1 MKKVLISQIILIILM
16 LFMFIPAV
24 QASYSYDGIPF
35 TIASQGTVNG
45 GVYIDGGHGLEFP
58 PYSQEFDVPY
68 GDIKWARMY
77 VGIWG
82 GKEEYEG
89 WVQVDMNGKT
99 MDKVPLLGINDDS
112 SNVYCSGHGVY
123 WLYYDVIDIVV
134 NGENAVIIKTSQGEP
149 GNKLDG
155 RVYGAVLAAVYED
168 KNAPEITYKIYD
180 GNVNIHSGGWSQNQ
194 ENIQSETSVFFNN
207 IQDQNSPDGA
217 ELTVVYLT
225 SSKGLPDYLLF
236 NGNQLGTTP
245 QYLLDMG
252 YQMGVTDIAN
262 EVSGDACSGSG
273 IRSSYFDI
281 ECFDVLGYTQTDNI
295 LTFLLGRDLDG
306 DGDIDDNEGEDY
318 LHPVI
323 TSLVLKHRTA
333 TDPGPDLSIE
343 VEMYENSLI
352 EENDVEIPVVIG
364 NPGGLH
370 EGMVRIR
377 LDVDGSEASTTEV
390 YMDASG
396 VIVST
401 INWHA
406 AAGPHLLEIIV
417 DPENLVQESNEN
429 NNVYEAEID
438 VNTRPDLSISLG
450 EPRKTETENNLAKAS
465 SALLMLLVIGS
476 LRRRKAFVLAVLLV
490 AVCFSGCTGP
500 GTDYQQTD
508 YQVPIIIV
516 NNGESPARQFDI
528 NLYLDEEKISA
539 MHIQEMD
546 GSSSMEEEMMVTVA
560 GGEHTLKAI
569 VDGKNYVIESD
580 EENNVDEIV
589 FNFT

>member
-1 MKKVLISQIILIILM
+1 MKKILIILM

-35 TIASQGTVNG
+35 TIASQGTLNG

-58 PYSQEFDVPY
+58 PYSQEFDVPD
-68 GDIKWARMY
+68 GHIRWARLY

-89 WVQVDMNGKT
+89 WVQVDMNGKS

-112 SNVYCSGHGVY
+112 TNVYCSGHGVY
-123 WLYYDVIDIVV
+123 WVYYDVTDITI
-134 NGENAVIIKTSQGEP
+134 NGENTVIIETSQGEP

-168 KNAPEITYKIYD
+168 ENAPETSYKIYD
-180 GNVNIHSGGWSQNQ
+180 GNVNLHGGGWSGKQ
-194 ENIQSETSVFFNN
+194 ENMNYETSVFFNN
-207 IQDQNSPDGA
+207 MQNQNSPDRA

-225 SSKGLPDYLLF
+225 GSKGLPDYLQF
-236 NGNQLGTTP
+236 NGDQLGTTP

-252 YQMGVTDIAN
+252 YKTGVTDIGNA
-262 EVSGDACSGSG
+262 VSGDASSGSG

-281 ECFDVLGYTQTDNI
+281 ECFDVLEYTQTDNT

-306 DGDIDDNEGEDY
+306 DGEIGENEGEDY

-323 TSLVLKHRTA
+323 TSLVLKHRTDA
-333 TDPGPDLSIE
+333 DPGPDLSIE
-343 VEMYENSLI
+343 VEIDENSFI

-364 NPGGLH
+364 NPGGLY
-370 EGMVRIR
+370 EGMFKIR
-377 LDVDGSEASTTEV
+377 LNVDGSEASTTEV

-396 VIVST
+396 VSRST

-406 AAGPHLLEIIV
+406 TAGSHLLEIIV
-417 DPENLVQESNEN
+417 DPENVVQESNEN
-429 NNVYEAEID
+429 NNVYEAEVD
-438 VNTRPDLSISLG
+438 VNTRPDLSISIG
-450 EPRKTETENNLAKAS
+450 KPRKTETENSLAKAS
-465 SALLMLLVIGS
+465 SLLLMLLVIGS
-476 LRRRKAFVLAVLLV
+476 LRRRKAFLMAVLLV
-490 AVCFSGCTGP
+490 AACFSGCTGP
-500 GTDYQQTD
+500 GTEYQQTN
-508 YQVPIIIV
+508 YQVPIVIT
-516 NNGESPARQFDI
+516 NSGESPARQFDI
-528 NLYLDEEKISA
+528 NLYLDEEKIA
-539 MHIQEMD
+539 ALHIQELE
-546 GSSSMEEEMMVTVA
+546 GSSSMEEELMVTVD

-569 VDGKNYVIESD
+569 VDGKKYVTESD

-589 FNFT
+589 YNFT

>member
-1 MKKVLISQIILIILM
+1 
-16 LFMFIPAV
+16 MFIPAV

-45 GVYIDGGHGLEFP
+45 GVYIDGGHGLQFP
-58 PYSQEFDVPY
+58 PYSRDFDVPD
-68 GDIKWARMY
+68 GHIRWARLY

-89 WVQVDMNGKT
+89 WVQVDMNGKS
-99 MDKVPLLGINDDS
+99 MDKIPLLGINDDS

-123 WLYYDVIDIVV
+123 WVYYDVTDIVV
-134 NGENAVIIKTSQGEP
+134 NGENAVIIETSQGEP

-168 KNAPEITYKIYD
+168 ENAPGITYEIYD
-180 GNVNIHSGGWSQNQ
+180 GNVNLHSGGWSGKQ
-194 ENIQSETSVFFNN
+194 ENVNYETSVFFNDIRN
-207 IQDQNSPDGA
+207 QNSPSEA
-217 ELTVVYLT
+217 ELIVVYLT

-252 YQMGVTDIAN
+252 FQVGVTDIAN
-262 EVSGDACSGSG
+262 EVSGDACSGPG

-281 ECFDVLGYTQTDNI
+281 ECFDVLEYIQTDNV

-306 DGDIDDNEGEDY
+306 DGEIGDNEGEDY

-323 TSLVLKHRTA
+323 TSLVLKHS
-333 TDPGPDLSIE
+333 TDTNPGPDLSIE
-343 VEMYENSLI
+343 VAINENSLI
-352 EENDVEIPVVIG
+352 EGNDVEIPVVIG

-370 EGMVRIR
+370 EGMFKIR
-377 LDVDGSEASTTEV
+377 LNVDGSEASTTDV
-390 YMDASG
+390 NMDASG
-396 VIVST
+396 VSRST

-406 AAGPHLLEIIV
+406 TAGSHLLEIIV
-417 DPENLVQESNEN
+417 DPENVVQESNEN
-429 NNVYEAEID
+429 NNVYEAEVD
-438 VNTRPDLSISLG
+438 VNTRPDLSISIG
-450 EPRKTETENNLAKAS
+450 DPRKIETENNLIEAS
-465 SALLMLLVIGS
+465 LLLLILPVIGS
-476 LRRRKAFVLAVLLV
+476 IRRKKAFLIAVLLV
-490 AVCFSGCTGP
+490 AACFSGCSGP
-500 GTDYQQTD
+500 GTENKQTD
-508 YQVPIIIV
+508 YQVPIVIM
-516 NNGESPARQFDI
+516 NSGESPARQFDV
-528 NLYLDEEKISA
+528 NLYLDEEKIA
-539 MHIQEMD
+539 ALHIQELD
-546 GSSSMEEEMMVTVA
+546 GSSSMEEEMMVTVE

-569 VDGKNYVIESD
+569 VDEKNYVIESD

>member
-1 MKKVLISQIILIILM
+1 MKNVLIILIILM
-16 LFMFIPAV
+16 LFIFIPAV
-24 QASYSYDGIPF
+24 QASYSHGGIPF

-58 PYSQEFDVPY
+58 PYSMEFDVPD
-68 GDIKWARMY
+68 GHIRWARLY

-89 WVQVDMNGKT
+89 WVRVDMNDKS
-99 MDKVPLLGINDDS
+99 MDKVPLMGINDDS

-123 WLYYDVIDIVV
+123 WVYYDVTDIVV
-134 NGENAVIIKTSQGEP
+134 NNENAVIIETSQGES

-155 RVYGAVLAAVYED
+155 RVYGTVLAAVYED
-168 KNAPEITYKIYD
+168 GNAPEITYKIYD
-180 GNVNIHSGGWSQNQ
+180 GNVNLHGGGWSQKQ
-194 ENIQSETSVFFNN
+194 ENVNYETSVFFNDM
-207 IQDQNSPDGA
+207 QDQNSLNGA
-217 ELTVVYLT
+217 DITVVYLT
-225 SSKGLPDYLLF
+225 SSKGLPDYLQF
-236 NGNQLGTTP
+236 NGHQLGTTP

-252 YQMGVTDIAN
+252 YQTGVTDIAN

-273 IRSSYFDI
+273 IKSSYFDI
-281 ECFDVLGYTQTDNI
+281 ECFDVLEYTQTDNI

-306 DGDIDDNEGEDY
+306 DGEIGDNEGEDY

-323 TSLVLKHRTA
+323 ASLVLKHRTA
-333 TDPGPDLSIE
+333 ADPGPDLSIE
-343 VEMYENSLI
+343 VEMDEINLI
-352 EENDVEIPVVIG
+352 EGNGVEIPVVIG

-396 VIVST
+396 VTRST

-406 AAGPHLLEIIV
+406 TPGSHLLGIIV
-417 DPENLVQESNEN
+417 DPENVVQESNEN
-429 NNVYEAEID
+429 NNVYETEVD
-438 VNTRPDLSISLG
+438 VNTRPDLSISIG
-450 EPRKTETENNLAKAS
+450 EPKKTEDENNLAKAS

-476 LRRRKAFVLAVLLV
+476 LRRKKAFLMAVLLV
-490 AVCFSGCTGP
+490 AVCLSGCTGP
-500 GTDYQQTD
+500 DTEYQQTD
-508 YQVPIIIV
+508 YQVPIVIV

-528 NLYLDEEKISA
+528 NLYIDEEKIA
-539 MHIQEMD
+539 ALHIQEME
-546 GSSSMEEEMMVTVA
+546 GSSSLEEEMMVTVA

-569 VDGKNYVIESD
+569 VDEKNYVIESD

>member
-1 MKKVLISQIILIILM
+1 
-16 LFMFIPAV
+16 MFIPAV

-45 GVYIDGGHGLEFP
+45 GVYIDGGHGLQFP
-58 PYSQEFDVPY
+58 PYSRDFDVPD
-68 GDIKWARMY
+68 GHIRWARLY

-89 WVQVDMNGKT
+89 WVQVDMNSKS
-99 MDKVPLLGINDDS
+99 MDKIPLLGINDDS

-123 WLYYDVIDIVV
+123 WVYYDVTDIVV
-134 NGENAVIIKTSQGEP
+134 NGENAVIIETSQGEP

-168 KNAPEITYKIYD
+168 ENAPGITYEIYD
-180 GNVNIHSGGWSQNQ
+180 GNVNLHSGGWSGKQ
-194 ENIQSETSVFFNN
+194 ENVNYETSVFFNDM
-207 IQDQNSPDGA
+207 QDQNSPNGA

-225 SSKGLPDYLLF
+225 SSKGLPDYLQF
-236 NGNQLGTTP
+236 NGHQLGTTP

-252 YQMGVTDIAN
+252 FQVGVTDIAN
-262 EVSGDACSGSG
+262 EVSGDACSGPG

-281 ECFDVLGYTQTDNI
+281 ECFDVLEYTQTDNV

-306 DGDIDDNEGEDY
+306 DGEIGDNEGEDY

-323 TSLVLKHRTA
+323 TSLVLKHS
-333 TDPGPDLSIE
+333 TDTNPGPDLSIE
-343 VEMYENSLI
+343 VEINENSLI
-352 EENDVEIPVVIG
+352 EGNDVEIPVVIG

-370 EGMVRIR
+370 EGMFKIR
-377 LDVDGSEASTTEV
+377 LNVDGSEASTTEV

-396 VIVST
+396 VSRST

-406 AAGPHLLEIIV
+406 TAGSHLLEIIV
-417 DPENLVQESNEN
+417 DPEDAVQESNEN
-429 NNVYEAEID
+429 NNVYEAEVD
-438 VNTRPDLSISLG
+438 VNTRPDLSISIG
-450 EPRKTETENNLAKAS
+450 DPRKIETENSLIEAS
-465 SALLMLLVIGS
+465 LLLLILPVIGS
-476 LRRRKAFVLAVLLV
+476 LRRKKALLIAVLLV
-490 AVCFSGCTGP
+490 AACFSGCSGP
-500 GTDYQQTD
+500 GTENKQTD
-508 YQVPIIIV
+508 YQVPIVIM
-516 NNGESPARQFDI
+516 NSGESPARQFDV
-528 NLYLDEEKISA
+528 NLYLDEEKIA
-539 MHIQEMD
+539 ALHIQELD
-546 GSSSMEEEMMVTVA
+546 GSTSMEEEMMVTVA

-569 VDGKNYVIESD
+569 VDEKNYVIESD